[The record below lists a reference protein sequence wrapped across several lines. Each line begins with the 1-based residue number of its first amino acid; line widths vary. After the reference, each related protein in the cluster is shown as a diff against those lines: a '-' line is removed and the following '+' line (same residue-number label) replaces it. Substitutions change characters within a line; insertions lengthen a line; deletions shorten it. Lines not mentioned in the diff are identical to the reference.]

1 MSRATQNISSAA
13 TTFQDPRWTRA
24 LRSLGLLGLLL
35 CGGYGPHSALDPAGP
50 QAGRISSLYWL
61 FFWVCAVVYVLV
73 IVFLLMPFLRGRG
86 GEGRVAAAGAGDP
99 SSDEPVLRPDPHAER
114 RKSNIV
120 AVAVGLTVVVLFA
133 LLLGDLLTGRKIHAN
148 PGADVL
154 TIKISGHQWWWE
166 AQYSDALPSNIATTA
181 NEIHIPV
188 GRPVKFELFSNDVI
202 HSFWVPSLHG
212 KKDLVPGHP
221 ISTWLQADRE
231 GEFWGQCAEF
241 CGHQH
246 ANMRLIVVAEA
257 ADKFDAWLAAQRK
270 SAGEPIYSQQ
280 ARGQQVFMAGTC
292 VMCHSIQGTPAGAR
306 VGPDLTHVASRRLLA
321 AGAIPNTPGH
331 LAGWIID
338 PQKIKPGTHMP
349 QNNIAPADLRA
360 LLEYLESLK

>member
-1 MSRATQNISSAA
+1 MRNATQTLFPTA
-13 TTFQDPRWTRA
+13 TALPGPRWSRA
-24 LRSLGLLGLLL
+24 LRAAGILGVLL
-35 CGGYGPHSALDPAGP
+35 CGGYGPQSALDTAGP
-50 QAGRISSLYWL
+50 QAGRIESLWWI

-73 IVFLLMPFLRGRG
+73 LVFLFLPLLRGDV
-86 GEGRVAAAGAGDP
+86 GRPAAGAAPEP
-99 SSDEPVLRPDPHAER
+99 SSDAPEITPDPAAER
-114 RKSNIV
+114 RRSSV
-120 AVAVGLTVVVLFA
+120 VGAAVTLTVLILFA
-133 LLLGDLLTGRKIHAN
+133 LLLGDMLTGRKIHAD
-148 PGADVL
+148 PGPDTL
-154 TIKISGHQWWWE
+154 TIKITGHQWWWE
-166 AQYSDALPSNIATTA
+166 AQYNDVVPSNIVTTA

-221 ISTWLQADRE
+221 VSTWLQADRE

-246 ANMRLIVVAEA
+246 ANMRMVIVAEA
-257 ADKFDAWLAAQRK
+257 PEKFGQWLEASRK
-270 SAGEPIYSQQ
+270 SAGEPVYPQQ
-280 ARGQQVFMAGTC
+280 ARGQQVFMSSPC
-292 VMCHSIQGTPAGAR
+292 VMCHSIQGTPAGGR
-306 VGPDLTHVASRRLLA
+306 VGPDLTHVASRRILA

-331 LAGWIID
+331 MAGWIID